1 MKKRILIIGG
11 IVVIFIGIV
20 IASILND
27 KYLVKESQITI
38 DEDITM
44 EINKDT
50 LTNISATIMITDT
63 NKKENTYNDN
73 FLIEKYEEGKWWVI
87 KKSNKNITT
96 TLPAYTVGEDNTLTM
111 DLNWL
116 DEYGTLDSGKYRI
129 AKEISNGKYVTAE
142 FTITAE
148 NYFYTQD
155 ELLKI
160 IDDTNNLVI
169 CNYKENNNTVCE
181 DKINTINVEDTI
193 KYFINIIKKS
203 TIVVDTGVETNEK
216 TEKENNEYTYQ
227 FFLLNEDKTLV
238 VIDYNQKYLL
248 LKKGSSKYKL
258 QPASEKYEFINN
270 LIKKA

>member
-181 DKINTINVEDTI
+181 DKITTIKVEDTI
-193 KYFINIIKKS
+193 KDFFNIIKKS

-216 TEKENNEYTYQ
+216 TKKENNEYTYQ

>member
-1 MKKRILIIGG
+1 MKKRILIIIG
-11 IVVIFIGIV
+11 IIVIIIGIV
-20 IASILND
+20 IVSILND
-27 KYLVKESQITI
+27 NYLVKESKITI

-50 LTNISATIMITDT
+50 LTNISATIIITDL

-73 FLIEKYEEGKWWVI
+73 FSIEKYEDAKWWVI
-87 KKSNKNITT
+87 KKLSKNKVT
-96 TLPAYTVGEDNTLTM
+96 TLPVYSVGEDNTLTM

-129 AKEISNGKYVTAE
+129 VKEISNGKYVTAE
-142 FTITAE
+142 FTITEE

-160 IDDTNNLVI
+160 INDTNNIVI

-181 DKINTINVEDTI
+181 NKINTINSEDTI
-193 KYFINIIKKS
+193 KDFINIIKKS
-203 TIVVDTGVETNEK
+203 TIVVDTEIETNEK
-216 TEKENNEYTYQ
+216 TKEDINDYIYQ
-227 FFLLNEDKTLV
+227 FYLLNENNTLV
-238 VIDYNQKYLL
+238 VIDYNQKYLV
-248 LKKGSSKYKL
+248 LKKGASKYKL

-270 LIKKA
+270 LIKKD

>member
-38 DEDITM
+38 DEDISM

-96 TLPAYTVGEDNTLTM
+96 ILPAYTVGEDNTLTM

-193 KYFINIIKKS
+193 KDFINIIKKS

-216 TEKENNEYTYQ
+216 TKKENNEYTYQ